1 MDALLTVTNNR
12 LHVLLA
18 PRRGARTLAT
28 LLTAR
33 LALNEGVQVLDGGN
47 CFDVH
52 GLARAVRR
60 STPRLEEA
68 LRRVQVARVFTCY
81 QMAARLDEM
90 PAGPCALI
98 VLDMLATFAD
108 ENVPERER
116 LRLLTGCLAEL
127 HRLAEATPVLV
138 TAAPAE
144 TPFRLRLEQAAD
156 VVWRED

>member
-1 MDALLTVTNNR
+1 MDALLPLSSNR
-12 LHVLLA
+12 LHVLLV
-18 PRRGARTLAT
+18 PRREARTLIT
-28 LLTAR
+28 VLTAR
-33 LALNEGVQVLDGGN
+33 LALAGGVDVLDGGN

-60 STPRLEEA
+60 SSPDLEA
-68 LRRVQVARVFTCY
+68 MLKRVQVARVFTCY

-90 PAGPCALI
+90 RASPFALI

-127 HRLAEATPVLV
+127 HRLAENLPVLV
-138 TAAPAE
+138 TASPTE
-144 TPFRLRLEQAAD
+144 SPFRLRLEQAAD
-156 VVWRED
+156 VLWRQA